1 MKKLI
6 VGLLGITLLLTACS
20 TKDNHHVAHKEHQT
34 NTTQQPKKHDHH
46 AKHKLY
52 LHQFLHDHKAKLVI
66 TLKKGVTDSEV
77 SNKDLIKAPKEHLK
91 KFQISNIGYIKD
103 GKGYN
108 YSDKINNNVTFNQ
121 LINTPVSDVNRKLTK
136 LTEYEM
142 NHGVNDV
149 QNKVKINYQP
159 SQLKTILYTK
169 KYKSMKEEVQLADF
183 QREMDMSGDIGEEK
197 TNWISDHNKI
207 SDEDLA
213 NNFPKTKYIDIDPFK
228 YKGKTLAGFAKTDG
242 NDENADGSN
251 KSVANQNILELT
263 LFVVPKDTKIIKDKS
278 KDANHII
285 DYQNTDDG
293 KQEKDQKEH
302 SFDNL

>member
-6 VGLLGITLLLTACS
+6 VGVLGITLLLTACS
-20 TKDNHHVAHKEHQT
+20 TKDNNHEANKEHQN
-34 NTTQQPKKHDHH
+34 NTTQQPQKHDHH
-46 AKHKLY
+46 ATHKLY
-52 LHQFLHDHKAKLVI
+52 LHQFLNDHKAKLVI

-77 SNKDLIKAPKEHLK
+77 SNKNLIKAPKEHLK
-91 KFQISNIGYIKD
+91 EFEISNIGYIKD

-169 KYKSMKEEVQLADF
+169 EHKSMKEEVQLADF

-197 TNWISDHNKI
+197 TNWISNHNKI
-207 SDEDLA
+207 NDEDLA
-213 NNFPKTKYIDIDPFK
+213 NNFPKTKHIDIEPFE
-228 YKGKTLAGFAKTDG
+228 YKDNTLAGFAKTDG
-242 NDENADGSN
+242 DPQGSDN
-251 KSVANQNILELT
+251 NVLNQNILELT

-278 KDANHII
+278 KDADHII

>member
-46 AKHKLY
+46 AIHKLS
-52 LHQFLHDHKAKLVI
+52 LHQFLNDHKAKLVI

-77 SNKDLIKAPKEHLK
+77 TNKNLIKAPKENLK
-91 KFQISNIGYIKD
+91 KFEISNIGYIKD
-103 GKGYN
+103 RKGYN

-136 LTEYEM
+136 LTEYEV

-169 KYKSMKEEVQLADF
+169 KHKSMKEEVQLADF

-207 SDEDLA
+207 NDEDLA
-213 NNFPKTKYIDIDPFK
+213 NNFPKTKHIDIEPFE

-242 NDENADGSN
+242 DAQGSDN
-251 KSVANQNILELT
+251 NVLNQNILELT

-278 KDANHII
+278 KDADHII

>member
-6 VGLLGITLLLTACS
+6 VGVLSITLLLTACS
-20 TKDNHHVAHKEHQT
+20 TKDNHHETNKEHQN
-34 NTTQQPKKHDHH
+34 NTTQKPKKHDHH
-46 AKHKLY
+46 ATHKLS
-52 LHQFLHDHKAKLVI
+52 LHQFLNDHKAKLVI

-77 SNKDLIKAPKEHLK
+77 SNKNLIKAPKEHLK
-91 KFQISNIGYIKD
+91 KFEISNIGYIKD
-103 GKGYN
+103 GEGYN

-149 QNKVKINYQP
+149 QNKVKINYKP

-169 KYKSMKEEVQLADF
+169 NHKSMKEEVQLADF

-207 SDEDLA
+207 NDEDLA
-213 NNFPKTKYIDIDPFK
+213 KNFPKTKHIDIEPFE
-228 YKGKTLAGFAKTDG
+228 YKDKMLAGFAKTDG
-242 NDENADGSN
+242 DPQGSN
-251 KSVANQNILELT
+251 NNVADQNILELT
-263 LFVVPKDTKIIKDKS
+263 LFAVPKDTKIIKDKR
-278 KDANHII
+278 KDADHVI

>member
-34 NTTQQPKKHDHH
+34 NTTQQPKKHDYH
-46 AKHKLY
+46 AIHKLS

-77 SNKDLIKAPKEHLK
+77 TNKNLIKAPKENLK
-91 KFQISNIGYIKD
+91 KFEISNIGYIKD

-121 LINTPVSDVNRKLTK
+121 LINTSVSDVNRKLTK

-169 KYKSMKEEVQLADF
+169 KHKSMKEEVQLSDF

-207 SDEDLA
+207 NDEDLA
-213 NNFPKTKYIDIDPFK
+213 KNFPKTKHIDIEPFE
-228 YKGKTLAGFAKTDG
+228 YKGNTLAGFAKTDG
-242 NDENADGSN
+242 DPQGSDN
-251 KSVANQNILELT
+251 NVLNQNILELT

-278 KDANHII
+278 KDADHII
-285 DYQNTDDG
+285 DYKNTDDG